1 MMKKIQLHPQIM
13 IAEAVIDSIAMI
25 ARAAI
30 ETVTATVIVDR
41 EKNANQY

>member
-1 MMKKIQLHPQIM
+1 
-13 IAEAVIDSIAMI
+13 VIDSIAMT

-30 ETVTATVIVDR
+30 ATVTATVIVDR